1 MSYKIMSMLS
11 FILILNHSFKSMT
24 KSFEIGLLEIFHPLQ
39 EERECSIF
47 FCLFVYCIYSSLN
60 TKEKQKKRVN
70 VEVELLFCE
79 DNMLTLQYIDKF
91 TESYQNYCSFE
102 NMTKNLW

>member
-24 KSFEIGLLEIFHPLQ
+24 NSFEIGLLEIFYPLQ

-47 FCLFVYCIYSSLN
+47 FVCLLHLFLIKHQSK
-60 TKEKQKKRVN
+60 TEKKSKHRI
-70 VEVELLFCE
+70 ELLFCK
-79 DNMLTLQYIDKF
+79 DNMLTLQYLDKF
-91 TESYQNYCSFE
+91 T
-102 NMTKNLW
+102 